1 MRHFQE
7 QLKSLEADLLKMAAT
22 VELSI
27 SNCVTAL
34 IDRNEQQAQSV
45 LDREAVVNQL
55 EIQVDAAATRALAL
69 YQPMAGDL
77 RLVTAAMKIN
87 TDLERMGDLATN
99 VAERALSLIHRP
111 PVRIP
116 IHITRMASLAQAMVR
131 DSVQAF
137 VHRDARQARQILI
150 SDDAVDQSCDAL
162 LTEQIEL
169 MRTNPAM
176 IAQGVDLV
184 LVANDLERIADHATN
199 IAESVIFVVQGV
211 DIRHH
216 SEAKV

>member
-34 IDRNEQQAQSV
+34 IDRNGQQAQSV
-45 LDREAVVNQL
+45 IDREAVVNQL

-99 VAERALSLIHRP
+99 VAERALSLIHQP
-111 PVRIP
+111 QVNIP
-116 IHITRMASLAQAMVR
+116 IHITTMASLAQAMVR

-137 VHRDARQARQILI
+137 VHRDPRQARQILI

-162 LTEQIEL
+162 LTEQIECGL
-169 MRTNPAM
+169 TP
-176 IAQGVDLV
+176 Q
-184 LVANDLERIADHATN
+184 
-199 IAESVIFVVQGV
+199 
-211 DIRHH
+211 
-216 SEAKV
+216 